1 MKMKMVM
8 IGAVCGCFFLSL
20 GALSAADKQT
30 VEKQKAQAAK
40 AKPNADPSASALP
53 AGAVQTAAGT
63 YSYTDPQGKKWT
75 YRQTP
80 FGMAKFEERDT
91 SAAAAEIEK
100 KQAEQMRAFEDGDSI
115 RFERPGPFGVY
126 RWKQKKTE
134 LDSLEQMVWDRERG
148 KQPGAREKE

>member
-1 MKMKMVM
+1 MQMKMVT
-8 IGAVCGCFFLSL
+8 IGAVCGCLLLSL

-30 VEKQKAQAAK
+30 AEKQKAQAAS
-40 AKPNADPSASALP
+40 AKPKAAPSPSALP
-53 AGAVQTAAGT
+53 PGAVQTAAGT

-80 FGMAKFEERDT
+80 FGMAKIEERDT

-100 KQAEQMRAFEDGDSI
+100 KQAEQTHAFEDGDSI

-126 RWKQKKTE
+126 SWKQKKAE
-134 LDSLEQMVWDRERG
+134 LNSLEQTVWNRDRGR
-148 KQPGAREKE
+148 QPGAREKE